1 MITTLKNIPHRS
13 IPQTCHNRWMSENYL
28 EGLVSVIIPTY
39 NREKLIIDAIKSVI
53 GQTYKPIEL
62 LIVDDGSTDSTK
74 LVIDDIISQ
83 TEQDKNL
90 TIRYLFQDK
99 KGAQAARNLGSI
111 ESKGQYIQFLDSD
124 DVLTH
129 QKIAWGV
136 ELLKTN
142 NCALVYFLTQ
152 QADRNL
158 QPIPNCFCGKNSS
171 QWHNDVV
178 DYLWHTSAPLYRRNV
193 VREIGPWLETLSGSQ
208 DWEYGARIKLYQY
221 KTLYDNRIGSLFR
234 SHSNQRISV
243 AKFDYKYTHSA
254 ELAYDYI
261 LSLARKLN
269 YLDIELGSR
278 FVRLYLTRALEFH
291 QANYYSERDR
301 CLQKA
306 LSLPSPKNLVWFIV
320 YLCQIFPNKLLLNSI
335 NKALIIRRK
344 IK

>member
-1 MITTLKNIPHRS
+1 MITTLKNIPPRS
-13 IPQTCHNRWMSENYL
+13 SPQTYHNRWMSENYL

-39 NREKLIIDAIKSVI
+39 NRSELIIDAIQSIIK
-53 GQTYKPIEL
+53 QTYRPIEL
-62 LIVDDGSTDSTK
+62 LIVDDGSTDATK
-74 LVIDDIISQ
+74 LVIDNAISQ
-83 TEQDKNL
+83 TEQDDNL
-90 TIRYLFQDK
+90 TIRYLCQAK
-99 KGAQAARNLGSI
+99 KGAQAARNLGLI
-111 ESKGQYIQFLDSD
+111 ESRGQYIQFLDSD

-129 QKIAWGV
+129 QKIEWGV
-136 ELLKTN
+136 DKLKTN
-142 NCALVYFLTQ
+142 NSALVYFLTQ
-152 QADRNL
+152 QAERNL

-171 QWHNDVV
+171 QWHNDVI

-208 DWEYGARIKLYQY
+208 DWEYGARIKLYKY
-221 KTLYDNRIGSLFR
+221 EALYDDRIGSLFR
-234 SHSNQRISV
+234 SHQNQRISV

-261 LSLARKLN
+261 LSLARQLN
-269 YLDIELGSR
+269 YLDTKLGSR

-291 QANYYSERDR
+291 QANYYPERDR

-320 YLCQIFPNKLLLNSI
+320 YLCQIFPHKLLLNLI
-335 NKALIIRRK
+335 NKVLLLRRK